1 MFELPGTKLAPSS
14 IAAATPRAAPR
25 ARLVARAPSRRA
37 LATTAR
43 EARADVDARSIVIAR
58 ARARASGASTC
69 DGSAERVVREVN
81 TMVKFLLGRAFETSR
96 RGE

>member
-37 LATTAR
+37 LAISGR
-43 EARADVDARSIVIAR
+43 DVRADVDARSIVIAR
-58 ARARASGASTC
+58 SSEGV
-69 DGSAERVVREVN
+69 GRVDV
-81 TMVKFLLGRAFETSR
+81 
-96 RGE
+96 